1 MDGNFPVH
9 FCKISIFF
17 ASKRMKGGVRV
28 NQAMFESIYK
38 AYFGRVYHY
47 LLAQCRDHHLAEE
60 LTADTFF
67 KALGS
72 LQKFRGDSD
81 PGTWLCAIAR
91 NLYVSHLRKHAPTQP
106 LEELP
111 QMPDPGT
118 PDPAELTEQQEE
130 LMGLYARL
138 HRLAEPYK
146 EVFLLRVLGQ
156 LSFRQ
161 IGQLFGKTEN
171 WACVTYHRARKKLQ
185 EEECK

>member
-1 MDGNFPVH
+1 MHP
-9 FCKISIFF
+9 S
-17 ASKRMKGGVRV
+17 
-28 NQAMFESIYK
+28 MFESIYK
-38 AYFGRVYHY
+38 TYFGRVYHY
-47 LLAQCRDHHLAEE
+47 LLSLCRDHHLAEE

-67 KALGS
+67 KALNS
-72 LQKFRGDSD
+72 LQEFRGDSD

-106 LEELP
+106 LEELLQIP
-111 QMPDPGT
+111 DPDMPDPAT
-118 PDPAELTEQQEE
+118 LTEQQDE

-185 EEECK
+185 EEEYK

>member
-1 MDGNFPVH
+1 
-9 FCKISIFF
+9 
-17 ASKRMKGGVRV
+17 
-28 NQAMFESIYK
+28 MFERIYR

-47 LLAQCRDHHLAEE
+47 LLSLCRDHHLAEE

-67 KALGS
+67 KALRS
-72 LQKFRGDSD
+72 LQDFRGDSD

-91 NLYVSHLRKHAPTQP
+91 NLYISHLRKQQPTQS
-106 LEELP
+106 LEDLP
-111 QMPDPGT
+111 DVPAPGA
-118 PDPAELTEQQEE
+118 PDPAILAEQQDG

-138 HRLAEPYK
+138 HRLTEPYK

-171 WACVTYHRARKKLQ
+171 WACVTYHRARQKLQ
-185 EEECK
+185 KEDDK

>member
-1 MDGNFPVH
+1 M
-9 FCKISIFF
+9 
-17 ASKRMKGGVRV
+17 
-28 NQAMFESIYK
+28 
-38 AYFGRVYHY
+38 
-47 LLAQCRDHHLAEE
+47 EE
-60 LTADTFF
+60 L
-67 KALGS
+67 
-72 LQKFRGDSD
+72 LQIPD
-81 PGTWLCAIAR
+81 PD
-91 NLYVSHLRKHAPTQP
+91 
-106 LEELP
+106 
-111 QMPDPGT
+111 MPDPAT
-118 PDPAELTEQQEE
+118 LTEQQDE